1 MKKVVKYL
9 CSIILLSVVLC
20 SFWGLGNSTISYGTD
35 KNLYEQISCV
45 SQGTNVDEII
55 RSEEISVSTSQ
66 AAIVRQ
72 LSTRK
77 SSVSLMVLYILLNAI
92 LATLLFF
99 SFSFSFSGLYYC
111 ASSSSHR
118 FIITYIHNKDGQK
131 A

>member
-1 MKKVVKYL
+1 MKKVIKDL

-35 KNLYEQISCV
+35 KNLYEQINCV
-45 SQGTNVDEII
+45 SQETNVDEII

-92 LATLLFF
+92 SATLLFF
-99 SFSFSFSGLYYC
+99 SFSFSGLYC
-111 ASSSSHR
+111 FASSSSHR

>member
-1 MKKVVKYL
+1 MKKVIKDL

-35 KNLYEQISCV
+35 KNLYKQISCV
-45 SQGTNVDEII
+45 SQETNVDEII

-99 SFSFSFSGLYYC
+99 SYSFSGLYCY
-111 ASSSSHR
+111 AASSSHR

>member
-1 MKKVVKYL
+1 MKKVIKDL

-45 SQGTNVDEII
+45 SQETNVDEII

-72 LSTRK
+72 LSIRK

-99 SFSFSFSGLYYC
+99 SYSFSGLYC
-111 ASSSSHR
+111 CVSSSSHR

>member
-1 MKKVVKYL
+1 MKKVIKDL

-45 SQGTNVDEII
+45 SQETNVDEII

-92 LATLLFF
+92 SATLLFF
-99 SFSFSFSGLYYC
+99 SFSFVYY
-111 ASSSSHR
+111 
-118 FIITYIHNKDGQK
+118 IIF
-131 A
+131 

>member
-1 MKKVVKYL
+1 MKKVIKDL

-45 SQGTNVDEII
+45 SQETNVDEII

-92 LATLLFF
+92 SATLLFF
-99 SFSFSFSGLYYC
+99 SFSFSGLYCC
-111 ASSSSHR
+111 AYSSSHR